1 MKTTTVHLP
10 DEATLAL
17 EQLALQTGRSQAELI
32 QEAIADYLSR
42 KRQSLP
48 SSIGMGASGRS
59 DLSERDE
66 ELLWQDA

>member
-1 MKTTTVHLP
+1 MKTTTVYLP
-10 DEATLAL
+10 DEANLAL

-42 KRQSLP
+42 KRQLLP

-66 ELLWQDA
+66 ELLLQDA

>member
-10 DEATLAL
+10 DEANLAL

-48 SSIGMGASGRS
+48 SSIGMGASDRS

>member
-10 DEATLAL
+10 DEANLAL

-48 SSIGMGASGRS
+48 SSIGTGASGRS